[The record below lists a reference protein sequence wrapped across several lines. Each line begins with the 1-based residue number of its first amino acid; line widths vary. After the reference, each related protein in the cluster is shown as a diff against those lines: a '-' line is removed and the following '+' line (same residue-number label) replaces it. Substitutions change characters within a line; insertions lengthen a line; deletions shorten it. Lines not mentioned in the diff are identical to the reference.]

1 MCLGLVCLGFVM
13 APSQTVFQILN
24 SIAISKKLYCWREG
38 RGGEK
43 NFAFSFES
51 FSWKTERQ
59 KVWIKIIGTT
69 PHQSTHIND
78 PTTPLTWIKHK
89 SIHNYTQN
97 HTEVLKSYTERHKV
111 LIIIMWHSP
120 HLSPHINDP
129 PTCSQWITHNTHTC
143 THTDV
148 HIHTNIPDYKHYLY
162 TNTCTHTNVFTQTHT
177 YSQTFTYTKIQ
188 TRWGLK
194 LES

>member
-1 MCLGLVCLGFVM
+1 M

-38 RGGEK
+38 GGKK

-129 PTCSQWITHNTHTC
+129 PTCSQWITHNTHIY
-143 THTDV
+143 THT
-148 HIHTNIPDYKHYLY
+148 HKHTRLQTLLIHKHMHTHKRIY
-162 TNTCTHTNVFTQTHT
+162 TNTHIFTNIHIHKGRRLFIEERSK
-177 YSQTFTYTKIQ
+177 YS
-188 TRWGLK
+188 
-194 LES
+194 

>member
-129 PTCSQWITHNTHTC
+129 PTCSQWITHNTQTYQ
-143 THTDV
+143 
-148 HIHTNIPDYKHYLY
+148 I
-162 TNTCTHTNVFTQTHT
+162 TNTTYTQTHAHTQT
-177 YSQTFTYTKIQ
+177 YLHKHTHIHKHSHTQKIQ

-194 LES
+194 MES